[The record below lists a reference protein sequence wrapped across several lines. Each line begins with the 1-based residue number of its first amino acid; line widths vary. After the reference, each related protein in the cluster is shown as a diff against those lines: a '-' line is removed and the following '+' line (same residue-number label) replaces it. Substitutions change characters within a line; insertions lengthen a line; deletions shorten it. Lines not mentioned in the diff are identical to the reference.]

1 MPSPSEHELRLRAAV
16 RVARRR
22 SFMVSAVV
30 VGSLI
35 VLNLF
40 LYTRTHNAVWL
51 LVDAV
56 FVGTLSFRA
65 WVAFGTDRKEDEK
78 IQREVARMRHMAMP
92 ETPGPGPFP
101 PTGWAPPPEQQALTS
116 VQQAPVPPPPPTA
129 GQSDHAVGGQPNAD
143 ESPPADPWSGSW
155 SF

>member
-22 SFMVSAVV
+22 SLMVSAAV

-56 FVGTLSFRA
+56 FVCTLSFRA
-65 WVAFGTDRKEDEK
+65 WVAFSTDRKEDDK
-78 IQREVARMRHMAMP
+78 IQREMARMRHMAMP
-92 ETPGPGPFP
+92 ETPGQFP
-101 PTGWAPPPEQQALTS
+101 PTGWAPPAAQQALSS
-116 VQQAPVPPPPPTA
+116 VQQAPVPPPPPT
-129 GQSDHAVGGQPNAD
+129 GGRSGPRVSSQPNAD
-143 ESPPADPWSGSW
+143 ESLPADPWSGSW

>member
-1 MPSPSEHELRLRAAV
+1 MEHIWADHNCSVALKPLPACSDQCGDMGMPSPSEHELRLRAAV

-56 FVGTLSFRA
+56 FACTLSFRA

-78 IQREVARMRHMAMP
+78 IQREVARMRHMAMS
-92 ETPGPGPFP
+92 ETHGQFP
-101 PTGWAPPPEQQALTS
+101 PTGWTPPAAQQALS
-116 VQQAPVPPPPPTA
+116 SLPPARIPPPP
-129 GQSDHAVGGQPNAD
+129 
-143 ESPPADPWSGSW
+143 
-155 SF
+155 